1 MQLYAS
7 HVGGFASFSRES
19 SAFSLFCSGGILLE
33 FPASNTR
40 LFDRI
45 TVSSSSSSFSAAKFS
60 SKCSENGTAVF
71 CRSPSGKEGESLDLH
86 FTTSPDVNFTR
97 GASLRVV
104 FVKNPQFK
112 KLDSPLTVR
121 STSEITLQAK
131 EVRWYLNFEFKM

>member
-45 TVSSSSSSFSAAKFS
+45 TVSSSAAKFS

-104 FVKNPQFK
+104 FVKNPQFVDIGNGIEVNDDQLFLK
-112 KLDSPLTVR
+112 ASEVSSTQTTWLPLH
-121 STSEITLQAK
+121 
-131 EVRWYLNFEFKM
+131 F